1 MKTLKEQQVTS
12 LSELLKNAK
21 KAEQTVEHDS
31 NNKASVVDRAAKN
44 LNSLFEKYWTP
55 LYDKNKQYPMWN
67 DGILIY
73 FGQGMSDYFRVE
85 QTPIN
90 KIVLVK
96 CPASNRVTYP
106 DTIAKSYN
114 KILLMIITLHMYK
127 DFKKEVDFCEVLKE
141 RNIRHAVNSFQDLID
156 LIGFVSYDTLN
167 ENHKSNTIEIKNY
180 KIKISPTLEFAKN
193 YYYKL
198 YSSNIKNIRQYV
210 NENSEFSEI
219 LFERLMIHQD
229 NLTGFKEAINQ
240 LVQVYSEM
248 CDTLLPK
255 SDMQQIKK
263 QFVSLCKK
271 YDLDSNNYRV
281 AVTNWHNYK
290 FILSV
295 AERGKWEYGTF
306 EEYLK
311 NNSNYRAL
319 KAKEKGT
326 TAFDYQD
333 LENKIKARAFE
344 DYAKK
349 FAQKFYEKNK
359 SKIEELKKIKFLHK
373 RDLKFKNEKLSIFIN
388 SEYSRLQITHNNFK
402 FYRIAGALYDFTID
416 SFTVHDKVMELPFEE
431 IQKLLESSAEIIE
444 KFINS

>member
-1 MKTLKEQQVTS
+1 
-12 LSELLKNAK
+12 
-21 KAEQTVEHDS
+21 
-31 NNKASVVDRAAKN
+31 
-44 LNSLFEKYWTP
+44 
-55 LYDKNKQYPMWN
+55 
-67 DGILIY
+67 
-73 FGQGMSDYFRVE
+73 
-85 QTPIN
+85 
-90 KIVLVK
+90 
-96 CPASNRVTYP
+96 
-106 DTIAKSYN
+106 
-114 KILLMIITLHMYK
+114 
-127 DFKKEVDFCEVLKE
+127 
-141 RNIRHAVNSFQDLID
+141 
-156 LIGFVSYDTLN
+156 
-167 ENHKSNTIEIKNY
+167 
-180 KIKISPTLEFAKN
+180 
-193 YYYKL
+193 
-198 YSSNIKNIRQYV
+198 V

-219 LFERLMIHQD
+219 LFERLMTHQD
-229 NLTGFKEAINQ
+229 NFTGFKEAINQ

-402 FYRIAGALYDFTID
+402 FYRVAGALYDFTID

-431 IQKLLESSAEIIE
+431 IQKLLEASAGVIE

>member
-21 KAEQTVEHDS
+21 KAEQTVEQDS
-31 NNKASVVDRAAKN
+31 NKESAVDRAAKN
-44 LNSLFEKYWTP
+44 LNSLFEKYWIP
-55 LYDKNKQYPMWN
+55 LFDENKEYPMWN

-141 RNIRHAVNSFQDLID
+141 RNIRHAINSFQDLID
-156 LIGFVSYDTLN
+156 LIGFISYDTLN
-167 ENHKSNTIEIKNY
+167 ENHKNNTIEIKNY

-198 YSSNIKNIRQYV
+198 YSTNIKNIRQYV

-219 LFERLMIHQD
+219 LFERLMTHQD
-229 NLTGFKEAINQ
+229 NFAGFKEAINQ
-240 LVQVYSEM
+240 LVQVYSET

-333 LENKIKARAFE
+333 LENQIKARAFE
-344 DYAKK
+344 YYAKK

-359 SKIEELKKIKFLHK
+359 SKIEELKKVKFLHK
-373 RDLKFKNEKLSIFIN
+373 RDLKFKNEKLSIFID

-416 SFTVHDKVMELPFEE
+416 SFIVHDKVMELPFEE
-431 IQKLLESSAEIIE
+431 IQKLLEASAEVIE
-444 KFINS
+444 QFLKS

>member
-1 MKTLKEQQVTS
+1 MTTFTELFREAKEGKKLEARPINQDLQKHIDS
-12 LSELLKNAK
+12 LNKMFSENWSPLFDKDKDYELWS
-21 KAEQTVEHDS
+21 DYS
-31 NNKASVVDRAAKN
+31 NHV
-44 LNSLFEKYWTP
+44 
-55 LYDKNKQYPMWN
+55 
-67 DGILIY
+67 Y

-141 RNIRHAVNSFQDLID
+141 RNIRHAINSFQDLID

-167 ENHKSNTIEIKNY
+167 ENHKNNTIEIKNY

-198 YSSNIKNIRQYV
+198 YSSNIKNIRQYM

-219 LFERLMIHQD
+219 LFERLMTHQD
-229 NLTGFKEAINQ
+229 NFTGFKEAINQ
-240 LVQVYSEM
+240 LVQVYSEV

-359 SKIEELKKIKFLHK
+359 SKIEKLKKVKFLHK
-373 RDLKFKNEKLSIFIN
+373 RDLKFKNEKLSIFID

-431 IQKLLESSAEIIE
+431 IQKLLEASAEVIE
-444 KFINS
+444 QFLKS

>member
-31 NNKASVVDRAAKN
+31 NNKASAVDRAAKN

-55 LYDKNKQYPMWN
+55 LFDENKQYPMWN

-85 QTPIN
+85 QTSIN

-96 CPASNRVTYP
+96 CPASNRATYP

-127 DFKKEVDFCEVLKE
+127 DFKKEVDFCEILKE
-141 RNIRHAVNSFQDLID
+141 RNIRHAINSFQDLID

-167 ENHKSNTIEIKNY
+167 ENHKNNTIEIKNY

-198 YSSNIKNIRQYV
+198 YSTNIKNIRQYV

-219 LFERLMIHQD
+219 LFERLMTHQD
-229 NLTGFKEAINQ
+229 NFTGFKEAINQ

-248 CDTLLPK
+248 CDTLLLK

-344 DYAKK
+344 DYAKR

-402 FYRIAGALYDFTID
+402 FYRVAGALYDFTID

-431 IQKLLESSAEIIE
+431 IQKLLEASAETIE

>member
-1 MKTLKEQQVTS
+1 MNTLKEQQVTS

-21 KAEQTVEHDS
+21 RAEQTIEQNPS
-31 NNKASVVDRAAKN
+31 SKENAIDRAVKR
-44 LNSLFEKYWTP
+44 LNTLFEKYWTP
-55 LYDKNKQYPMWN
+55 LFDEDKEYPLWN
-67 DGILIY
+67 DGLSIY

-219 LFERLMIHQD
+219 LFERLMTHQD
-229 NLTGFKEAINQ
+229 NFTGFKEAITQ

-295 AERGKWEYGTF
+295 VERGKWEYGTF

-373 RDLKFKNEKLSIFIN
+373 RDLKFKNEKLSISIN

-416 SFTVHDKVMELPFEE
+416 SFTVHDKIMELPFEE
-431 IQKLLESSAEIIE
+431 IQKLLEASAGVIE

>member
-1 MKTLKEQQVTS
+1 MNTLKEQQVTS

-21 KAEQTVEHDS
+21 KAEQTSEQKS
-31 NNKASVVDRAAKN
+31 NNKVSAVDKATKN

-55 LYDKNKQYPMWN
+55 LFDENKEYPMWN

-73 FGQGMSDYFRVE
+73 FGQGMNDYFRVE

-141 RNIRHAVNSFQDLID
+141 RNIRHAINSFQDLID

-167 ENHKSNTIEIKNY
+167 ENHKNNTIEIKNY

-198 YSSNIKNIRQYV
+198 YSTNIKNIRQYV

-219 LFERLMIHQD
+219 LFERLMTHQD
-229 NLTGFKEAINQ
+229 NFAGFKEAINQ

-271 YDLDSNNYRV
+271 YDLDSNNYRL

-333 LENKIKARAFE
+333 LENKIKAHAFE

-359 SKIEELKKIKFLHK
+359 SKIEELKKVKFLHK
-373 RDLKFKNEKLSIFIN
+373 RDLKFKNEKLNIFID

-402 FYRIAGALYDFTID
+402 FYRVASALYDFTID

-431 IQKLLESSAEIIE
+431 VQKLLEASAGVIE
-444 KFINS
+444 KFLNS

>member
-21 KAEQTVEHDS
+21 KAEQTVEQD
-31 NNKASVVDRAAKN
+31 NNKETAVDRAAKN
-44 LNSLFEKYWTP
+44 LNSLFKKYWTP
-55 LYDKNKQYPMWN
+55 LFDENKEYPMWN

-73 FGQGMSDYFRVE
+73 FGQGMNDYFRVK
-85 QTPIN
+85 QTSIN

-96 CPASNRVTYP
+96 CPANNRVTYP

-127 DFKKEVDFCEVLKE
+127 DFKKEVDFCEILKE
-141 RNIRHAVNSFQDLID
+141 RNIRHAINSFQDLID
-156 LIGFVSYDTLN
+156 LIGFVSYETLN
-167 ENHKSNTIEIKNY
+167 ENHKNNTIEIKNY
-180 KIKISPTLEFAKN
+180 KIKISPTLDFAKN

-219 LFERLMIHQD
+219 LFERLMTHQD
-229 NLTGFKEAINQ
+229 NFTGFKEAINQ

-333 LENKIKARAFE
+333 LENQIKARAFE

-359 SKIEELKKIKFLHK
+359 SKIEELKKVKFLHK
-373 RDLKFKNEKLSIFIN
+373 RDLKFKNEKLNIFID

-402 FYRIAGALYDFTID
+402 FYRVAGALYDFTID

-431 IQKLLESSAEIIE
+431 VQKLLEASAGVIE

>member
-21 KAEQTVEHDS
+21 KAEQTVEQD
-31 NNKASVVDRAAKN
+31 NNKETAVDRAAKN
-44 LNSLFEKYWTP
+44 LNSLFKKYWTP
-55 LYDKNKQYPMWN
+55 LFDENKEYPMWN

-73 FGQGMSDYFRVE
+73 FGQGMNDYFRVK
-85 QTPIN
+85 QTSIN

-127 DFKKEVDFCEVLKE
+127 DFKKEVDFCEILKE
-141 RNIRHAVNSFQDLID
+141 RNIRHAINSFQDLID
-156 LIGFVSYDTLN
+156 LIGFVSYETLN

-219 LFERLMIHQD
+219 LFERLMTHQD
-229 NLTGFKEAINQ
+229 NFTGFKEAINQ

-344 DYAKK
+344 DYAKR

-359 SKIEELKKIKFLHK
+359 SKIEELKKIKLLHK

-402 FYRIAGALYDFTID
+402 FYRVAGALYDFTID

-431 IQKLLESSAEIIE
+431 IQKLLEASAGVIE
-444 KFINS
+444 EFINS

>member
-21 KAEQTVEHDS
+21 KAEQTVEQDS
-31 NNKASVVDRAAKN
+31 NKESAVDRAAKN

-55 LYDKNKQYPMWN
+55 LFDENKEYPMWN

-198 YSSNIKNIRQYV
+198 YSSNIKNIRQYM

-219 LFERLMIHQD
+219 LFERLMTHQD
-229 NLTGFKEAINQ
+229 NFTGFKEAISQ

-333 LENKIKARAFE
+333 LENQIKARAFE

-359 SKIEELKKIKFLHK
+359 SKIEELKKVKFLHK
-373 RDLKFKNEKLSIFIN
+373 RDLKFKNEKLNIFID

-402 FYRIAGALYDFTID
+402 FYRVASALYDFTID

-431 IQKLLESSAEIIE
+431 VQKLLEASAGVIE
-444 KFINS
+444 QFLKS